1 MLRLFYYYKGITED
15 YLTPKKED
23 IFSPNRELVAFWK
36 EKELLQQL
44 KKTLFSREIKKDW
57 EFSGKVNTKQ
67 TLELYWHDWFK

>member
-36 EKELLQQL
+36 EKELL
-44 KKTLFSREIKKDW
+44 
-57 EFSGKVNTKQ
+57 
-67 TLELYWHDWFK
+67 